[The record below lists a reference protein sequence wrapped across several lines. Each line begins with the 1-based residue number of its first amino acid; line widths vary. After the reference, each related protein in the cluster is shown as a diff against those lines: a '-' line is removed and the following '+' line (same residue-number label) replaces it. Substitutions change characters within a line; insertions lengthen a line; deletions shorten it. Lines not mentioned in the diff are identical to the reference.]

1 MLGFVNICHPD
12 YIDEDARALGQAA
25 YKNLSD
31 RGLDLIYIGEPV
43 YDKKT
48 AYSAVETFER
58 SGADGIIIFYGAFV
72 LCSTI
77 MDILTETG
85 LPVVFWGVPMM
96 ERHGILSTTGSYV
109 AFSMFNGT
117 VERLGIPHIN
127 VIACPDS
134 PEAGGKIRDFAIV
147 CRSFRDL
154 RRCSIGLV
162 GYTSMSIYPGT
173 FDHVLMR
180 WMIGPETEQ
189 FDSYTL
195 INRAEA
201 VSAEKTAEALLRYE
215 SKMRFP
221 EDASEE
227 MKRKAAGLYIA
238 LKEMC
243 EEFSLSAITV
253 KCQYE
258 FSKEYGMTPCLP
270 LSLLAEDGIVTACE
284 GDVPC
289 LVSCLI
295 LNLLGGGIVSYGDAI
310 HHDGN
315 TVKLSPCGFMPF
327 SLGNEGLKETF
338 VSTYS
343 VFKGI
348 LCSFVMRPGK
358 VTVMRLAETIGG
370 YKMVY
375 FTGEALVS
383 ELRGGNMPSVDVRID
398 GNMDSLTQNYPG
410 QHFAI
415 CYGDISE
422 RLTMFCK
429 LKKIECVRI

>member
-12 YIDEDARALGQAA
+12 YIDEDAKTLGTDA
-25 YKNLSD
+25 YRSLSGS
-31 RGLDLIYIGEPV
+31 GLDILYIEEPV
-43 YDKKT
+43 CDKKT
-48 AYSAVETFER
+48 AYNAVERFQC
-58 SGADGIIIFYGAFV
+58 SDVDGIIIFYGAFV
-72 LCSTI
+72 LCKTV
-77 MDILTETG
+77 MDVLTEIRV
-85 LPVVFWGVPMM
+85 PVAFWGVPMM

-117 VERLGIPHIN
+117 VERLGIPHVNI
-127 VIACPDS
+127 VACPDS
-134 PEAGGKIRDFAIV
+134 PEARDKIRDFGIV
-147 CRSFRDL
+147 CRTVKIM
-154 RRCSIGLV
+154 RRCSVGLV

-180 WMIGPETEQ
+180 WKIGPEIEQ
-189 FDSYTL
+189 FDSYSL
-195 INRAEA
+195 INRAES
-201 VSAEKTAEALLRYE
+201 VSSDKIEKALSLYK

-221 EDASEE
+221 ADSTEE
-227 MKRKAAGLYIA
+227 MRQKAARLYVA
-238 LKEMC
+238 LKELC

-270 LSLLAEDGIVTACE
+270 LSLLAEDGVVTACE

-289 LVSCLI
+289 LVSCLMM
-295 LNLLGGGIVSYGDAI
+295 NFLGGGIVSYGDAI
-310 HHDGN
+310 HHEGN
-315 TVKLSPCGFMPF
+315 VVKLSPCGFMPF

-338 VSTYS
+338 VSTYA

-348 LCSFVMRPGK
+348 LCSFVMHPGRM
-358 VTVMRLAETIGG
+358 TVMRLAETVGG

-375 FTGEALVS
+375 FTGQALES
-383 ELRGGNMPSVDVRID
+383 KLRGGNMPSVDVRID
-398 GNMDSLTQNYPG
+398 GNIDRLVQNYPG

-422 RLTMFCK
+422 RIEMFCK
-429 LKKIECVRI
+429 LKNIECVRI